1 MLITIYLNEAMIKM
15 VENMEIAVKQLQR
28 RYYEIIL
35 FMALLR
41 GCAQINDSFSGIV
54 WVSTYFMVN
63 RNRADVMIPITV
75 PLIGERSLLPFMYY

>member
-1 MLITIYLNEAMIKM
+1 M

-35 FMALLR
+35 FMAPEV
-41 GCAQINDSFSGIV
+41 APQINDSFSGIV

-63 RNRADVMIPITV
+63 RNGADVMIPITV
-75 PLIGERSLLPFMYY
+75 LIGERSLLPFMYY

>member
-1 MLITIYLNEAMIKM
+1 LFGLAIETAMLITIYLNEAMIKM

-41 GCAQINDSFSGIV
+41 GCAPN
-54 WVSTYFMVN
+54 
-63 RNRADVMIPITV
+63 
-75 PLIGERSLLPFMYY
+75 

>member
-63 RNRADVMIPITV
+63 RNGDVMIPLV

>member
-1 MLITIYLNEAMIKM
+1 M

-54 WVSTYFMVN
+54 LLVPILWSTGTG
-63 RNRADVMIPITV
+63 ADVMIPITV